1 MHVFLLNWRDI
12 EHPRKGGAEV
22 LTHGIFARLVERGHR
37 VTWFASDFPGASRRQ
52 RIDGIDVVRGGNA
65 VTVRA
70 QAFRFY
76 RGLRDVDIVVD
87 EINTLPFF
95 TPLYARE
102 PVVAFICQ
110 LARNVWF
117 YEAPPGIAQV
127 GYALEPAYLLPY
139 RRVPVLT
146 ISQSSAESLRT
157 EMGFAGE
164 IGVMP
169 MAIDQYESL
178 APLPLEERENTIV
191 ALGRVTPSKRLD
203 HSIRALAFLKEPPL
217 DRLRLQIVGSGSEPV
232 RARLDR
238 LAALLGVSERVAWSG
253 YLSEEHKRERLR
265 HAKALVMNSV
275 REGWGLA
282 VSEANLAGTPAV
294 GYGILGLRDSI
305 KNGLTGVLTEETPEA
320 LAQGLEN
327 LLRDPDRYSELAI
340 SAQTQARSLTWDATT
355 TFVEHFLA
363 STAEGR

>member
-12 EHPRKGGAEV
+12 KHPLKGGAEV

-37 VTWFASDFPGASRRQ
+37 VTWFASDFPGAARRE

-70 QAFRFY
+70 HAFYLY
-76 RGLRDVDIVVD
+76 RSLRDVDIVVD

-95 TPLYARE
+95 TPLYARV

-110 LARNVWF
+110 LARDVWF
-117 YEAPPGIAQV
+117 YEAPPGMAHV

-146 ISQSSAESLRT
+146 ISQSSAESLRH

-169 MAIDQYESL
+169 MAIDQYEAL
-178 APLPLEERENTIV
+178 APLRLEEREDAIV

-203 HSIRALAFLKEPPL
+203 HTIRALALLKEPPL
-217 DRLRLQIVGSGSEPV
+217 NHLRLQIVGSGRVAV
-232 RARLDR
+232 RERLDR
-238 LAALLGVSERVAWSG
+238 LAESLEVSQRVEWAG
-253 YLSEEHKRERLR
+253 FLSEAHKRERLR
-265 HAKALVMNSV
+265 RAKALVMNSV

-327 LLRDPDRYSELAI
+327 LLRDPKRYSELAT

-363 STAEGR
+363 ATAKGR

>member
-1 MHVFLLNWRDI
+1 
-12 EHPRKGGAEV
+12 
-22 LTHGIFARLVERGHR
+22 LVERGHR
-37 VTWFASDFPGASRRQ
+37 VTWFASDFPFAPRREC
-52 RIDGIDVVRGGNA
+52 IDGIDVVRGGNA

-70 QAFRFY
+70 HAFHFY
-76 RGLRDVDIVVD
+76 RSLRGVDILVD

-110 LARNVWF
+110 LARDVWF
-117 YEAPPGIAQV
+117 YEAPAGIAQV
-127 GYALEPAYLLPY
+127 GYAIEPAYLLPY
-139 RRVPVLT
+139 RRIPILT
-146 ISQSSAESLRT
+146 ISRSSAESLRR

-169 MAIDQYESL
+169 MAIDQYEAL
-178 APLPLEERENTIV
+178 APLRLEEREDTIV

-203 HSIRALAFLKEPPL
+203 HTIRALALLKAPL
-217 DRLRLQIVGSGSEPV
+217 DKLRLQIVGSGS
-232 RARLDR
+232 
-238 LAALLGVSERVAWSG
+238 VAV
-253 YLSEEHKRERLR
+253 RERLDHLAESLGVIQR
-265 HAKALVMNSV
+265 VEWAGFLSEAQKRDRLRRAKALVMNSV

-294 GYGILGLRDSI
+294 AYGVLGLRDSI

-327 LLRDPDRYSELAI
+327 LLRDPKRYSELAT
-340 SAQTQARSLTWDATT
+340 SAQMQARFLTWDTTT

-363 STAEGR
+363 ATAKGR